1 MKSLNSVMAVILPVS
16 LGLGLI
22 YLYGVGRIEAF
33 TALAA
38 VIGGGALLVVV
49 VALSDIAAQEPS
61 RDSRKGRPIRL

>member
-1 MKSLNSVMAVILPVS
+1 MAVILPVS

-49 VALSDIAAQEPS
+49 VALSDMAAQEPP